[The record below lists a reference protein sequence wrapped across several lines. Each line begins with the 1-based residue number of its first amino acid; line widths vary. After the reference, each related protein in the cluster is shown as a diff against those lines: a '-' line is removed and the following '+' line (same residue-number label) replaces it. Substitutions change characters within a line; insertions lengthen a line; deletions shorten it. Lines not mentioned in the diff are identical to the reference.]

1 MTTNNTNFDKIIL
14 FENNSMNDRAP
25 LFTGIVT
32 IDGKEFRASLWKATE
47 KDGTP
52 KLDKNMKEYF
62 NGKIEPKQ

>member
-1 MTTNNTNFDKIIL
+1 MNQQQNNDKIIL
-14 FENNSMNDRAP
+14 FHNTSDNQRAP

-52 KLDKNMKEYF
+52 KLDKNFKEYF
-62 NGKIEPKQ
+62 NGKIEPK